1 MGQKLPLAGLRVVDL
16 LRDLQARHDL
26 AYLFI
31 SHDLKVVRAM
41 ADELIVM
48 REGRVVEQGPAARV
62 FDHPKHPYVVRLSTY
77 TDSREEGEADEHR
90 SRDLQALQPGQP
102 SFSPKRGVEGRR
114 RRS

>member
-16 LRDLQARHDL
+16 LLRDLQARHDL
-26 AYLFI
+26 ACLFI

-62 FDHPKHPYVVRLSTY
+62 FDHPE
-77 TDSREEGEADEHR
+77 SRRGG
-90 SRDLQALQPGQP
+90 SR
-102 SFSPKRGVEGRR
+102 
-114 RRS
+114 